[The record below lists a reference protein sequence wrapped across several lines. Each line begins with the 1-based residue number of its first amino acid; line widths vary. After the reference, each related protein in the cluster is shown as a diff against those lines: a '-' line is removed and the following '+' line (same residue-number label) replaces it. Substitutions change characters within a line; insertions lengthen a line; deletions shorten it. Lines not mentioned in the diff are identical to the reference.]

1 VFVVWAAF
9 FALWT
14 FSTLLALNVRAVSR
28 QGLTVDAEQVVM
40 IVMYASFVSSSTSLH
55 LTGVTD
61 QDYFQYSL
69 WLCFRRTSCSLAR
82 IRRQLSTSLRIT
94 RKIARTPCWMKCTL
108 AVRSGSCSPFFL
120 FPPSPMQFFLRIEL
134 YWVKCSG
141 RRGKRDKRGTQ
152 SMDVLG
158 ARLTCGGLAPCARTG
173 NRSSDRVRGHGSVSL
188 SPICSSPLP
197 STPYLYRSHC
207 VSRRN

>member
-1 VFVVWAAF
+1 MFSTHLVLISTNQTTVEHLAAHNTKDRENALLDEMYSCCAIRFVPAF
-9 FALWT
+9 F
-14 FSTLLALNVRAVSR
+14 LLPP
-28 QGLTVDAEQVVM
+28 M
-40 IVMYASFVSSSTSLH
+40 HF
-55 LTGVTD
+55 
-61 QDYFQYSL
+61 
-69 WLCFRRTSCSLAR
+69 CF
-82 IRRQLSTSLRIT
+82 
-94 RKIARTPCWMKCTL
+94 W
-108 AVRSGSCSPFFL
+108 
-120 FPPSPMQFFLRIEL
+120 RIEL
-134 YWVKCSG
+134 YWVKFSG

-197 STPYLYRSHC
+197 STPYLYPSHC